1 MIENIKVITK
11 DTLLQEVQKFADA
24 KARFVTSVCN
34 DMGDE
39 LEATYYFNYSP
50 GMEMVALR
58 MVVGKDEE
66 VPSISGIYL
75 CAVLVENEMFEQYG
89 LKVKDMAIDF
99 GGLMLLAKDS
109 PELPMLKEK
118 AAGGKGGK

>member
-1 MIENIKVITK
+1 MIENIKEITK

-99 GGLMLLAKDS
+99 GGLMLLATDS

>member
-1 MIENIKVITK
+1 MIDNLKEITK

-24 KARFVTSVCN
+24 KARFVTTVCS
-34 DMGDE
+34 DLGDK
-39 LEATYYFNYSP
+39 LEVTYFFNYSP
-50 GMEMVALR
+50 GMDMVALR

-75 CAVLVENEMFEQYG
+75 TAVLSENEMYEQYG

-99 GGLMLLAKDS
+99 GGLMFLAKDS
-109 PELPMLKEK
+109 PVKPMLKDN
-118 AAGGKGGK
+118 AAGGKGGE

>member
-1 MIENIKVITK
+1 MIENLKEITK

-24 KARFVTSVCN
+24 KARFVTTVCS
-34 DMGDE
+34 DLGDK
-39 LEATYYFNYSP
+39 LEVTYYFNYSP
-50 GMEMVALR
+50 GVEMVPMR

-75 CAVLVENEMFEQYG
+75 TAVLVENEMFEQYG
-89 LKVKDMAIDF
+89 LKVKGMAIDF

-109 PELPMLKEK
+109 PVLPMAKDK
-118 AAGGKGGK
+118 AAGGKGGE

>member
-1 MIENIKVITK
+1 MIENLKEISK

-24 KARFVTSVCN
+24 KARFVTTVCS
-34 DMGDE
+34 DLGDK
-39 LEATYYFNYSP
+39 LEVTYFFNYSP
-50 GMEMVALR
+50 GMDMVALR

-75 CAVLVENEMFEQYG
+75 TAVLSENEMFEQFG

-99 GGLMLLAKDS
+99 GGLMFLAKDS
-109 PELPMLKEK
+109 PVKPMVKDN
-118 AAGGKGGK
+118 AAGGKGGE

>member
-1 MIENIKVITK
+1 MIENLKEISK

-24 KARFVTSVCN
+24 KARFVTTVCS
-34 DMGDE
+34 DLGDK
-39 LEATYYFNYSP
+39 LEVTYYFNYSP
-50 GMEMVALR
+50 GVDMVALR

-75 CAVLVENEMFEQYG
+75 TAVLSENEMFEQFG

-99 GGLMLLAKDS
+99 GGLMLLGKDS
-109 PELPMLKEK
+109 PVEPMVKDD
-118 AAGGKGGK
+118 AAAGKGGE

>member
-1 MIENIKVITK
+1 MIDNLKEITK

-24 KARFVTSVCN
+24 KARFVTTVCS
-34 DMGDE
+34 DLGDK
-39 LEATYYFNYSP
+39 LEVTYFFNYSP
-50 GMEMVALR
+50 GMDMVGLR

-75 CAVLVENEMFEQYG
+75 TAVLSENEMYEQYG

-99 GGLMLLAKDS
+99 GGHMFLAKDS
-109 PELPMLKEK
+109 PVKPMLKDN
-118 AAGGKGGK
+118 AAGGKGGE